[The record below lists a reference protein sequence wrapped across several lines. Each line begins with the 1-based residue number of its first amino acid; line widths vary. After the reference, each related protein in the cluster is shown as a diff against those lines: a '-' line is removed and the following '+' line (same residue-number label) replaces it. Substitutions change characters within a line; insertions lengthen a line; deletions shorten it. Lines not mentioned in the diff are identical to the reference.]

1 MQERLNTSI
10 PAGADQDE
18 THPEA
23 TEGIL
28 PIVVVLLAL
37 AAVVVLFLLFKFNLF
52 NGGKAPNVRDTL
64 PVSIPGLVL
73 T

>member
-1 MQERLNTSI
+1 MQERLNTTSDG
-10 PAGADQDE
+10 AGRHD
-18 THPEA
+18 THAEE

-28 PIVVVLLAL
+28 PIIVVLLAL

-52 NGGKAPNVRDTL
+52 NGGKAPSVKDTL
-64 PVSIPGLVL
+64 GAGISWLVL